1 MQKRKQGKNRVT
13 RKEKEK
19 KEKNTYE
26 NENRVNA
33 KKRGGCK

>member
-13 RKEKEK
+13 RKE